1 MQRLRNSDR
10 GAVAVIVALLMPV
23 FLVMAALAIDVSA
36 MYSEKQQLQ
45 NGADAAALAVAQD
58 CTRNGCLNAT
68 GTALEM
74 ARANKN
80 DAQAQA
86 AFINPGTGVLMPAP
100 TENDGKVTVRTEGV
114 HEHWFAPIIGI
125 DETTIR
131 TQSSARWGYPIGGT
145 AMMPLVLSWC
155 ELQQQTGVGVI
166 RDATGKVIGLDLGGV
181 APTPRTILMTKK
193 SGTGCT
199 GPSGLMLPGG
209 FGWVTPDGLI
219 CTEVTSEVGDLVSS
233 DPGNSPPSVCEPR
246 DFSKWIGQTVL
257 LPVFDAAGADKYQIF
272 GYAAF
277 TLTGFSFAGQFK
289 YPTSAPPCKGSD
301 RCIRG
306 TFDRFIDLTDN
317 FDYSPNG
324 PRLGAAV
331 VALTQ

>member
-10 GAVAVIVALLMPV
+10 GAVAVLVALLMPV
-23 FLVMAALAIDVSA
+23 FLILAALAIDVAA

-58 CTRNGCLNAT
+58 CTRNKCLDAM

-74 ARANKN
+74 VQANKN
-80 DAQAQA
+80 NGQASA
-86 AFINPGTGVLMPAP
+86 TFIDPVTGLIKPAP
-100 TENDGKVTVRTEGV
+100 TENDGTVTVRTQGA

-125 DETTIR
+125 HETTIR
-131 TQSSARWGYPIGGT
+131 TQSSAQWGYPVGGT
-145 AMMPLVLSWC
+145 AVMPLVLSWC
-155 ELQQQTGVGVI
+155 ELQAQVGVSTI
-166 RDATGKVIGLDLGGV
+166 RDSTGKIIGLDLGAV
-181 APTPRTILMTKK
+181 APTPHTIYMTK
-193 SGTGCT
+193 SSRTDCT
-199 GPSGLMLPGG
+199 GPSNLMMPGG

-219 CTEVTSEVGDLVSS
+219 CTEVTSEVGDVVSS
-233 DPGNSPPSVCEPR
+233 DPGNSPPNVCQPR

-257 LPVFDAAGADKYQIF
+257 LPVFDAAGAGTYKIF

-277 TLTGFSFAGQFK
+277 TLTGFNFAGQFE
-289 YPTSAPPCKGSD
+289 YPTGAAPCRGNE